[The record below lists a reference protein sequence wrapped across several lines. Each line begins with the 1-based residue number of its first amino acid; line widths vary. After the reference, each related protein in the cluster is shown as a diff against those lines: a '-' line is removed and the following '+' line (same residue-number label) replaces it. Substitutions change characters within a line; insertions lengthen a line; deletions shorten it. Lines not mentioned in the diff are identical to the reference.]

1 MRTATFKICIF
12 GDGGV
17 GKTTLVQRYV
27 SGQFTQ
33 STKMTIG
40 VDIVTK
46 QVQIEDWQVTL
57 QIWDFGGEERFRFFL
72 PAYAR
77 GSFGGIYMYDISRY
91 SSIMDFDEWL
101 TVFKRGCG
109 YDQKPIPILMVGGKL
124 DLVERRAIS
133 LEQAF
138 NFAQSRHIYKVI
150 ECSAKTGLNVESIF
164 TEITHLIMKDV
175 GHLF

>member
-1 MRTATFKICIF
+1 MRTATFKVCIF

-27 SGQFTQ
+27 KGQFSQ

-46 QVQIEDWQVTL
+46 RVEIEDWNVTL

-101 TVFKRGCG
+101 TVFKRGCA
-109 YDQKPIPILMVGGKL
+109 YDQNPIPILMVGGKL
-124 DLVERRAIS
+124 DLADRRAITF
-133 LEQAF
+133 EQAF

-150 ECSAKTGLNVESIF
+150 ECSAKTGQNVESIF
-164 TEITHLIMKDV
+164 TEITRLIMKDM
-175 GHLF
+175 GHL